1 MTSGSDQN
9 NMNFMRLVL
18 SRLLQ
23 FLCRICLAY
32 SLFNVHP
39 TLASF
44 IQVILTTTL
53 YIYTYLSYFVEQK
66 TREGKQGRLRE
77 VEKQQKLYYY
87 YYYSTTSLVVVLSSR
102 VVMRQERILIIGL
115 AVMFLVLSH
124 HIASYSVQNANLV
137 NVMREKIP
145 MHF

>member
-1 MTSGSDQN
+1 M
-9 NMNFMRLVL
+9 
-18 SRLLQ
+18 
-23 FLCRICLAY
+23 
-32 SLFNVHP
+32 
-39 TLASF
+39 
-44 IQVILTTTL
+44 
-53 YIYTYLSYFVEQK
+53 EQK

-77 VEKQQKLYYY
+77 VEKQ
-87 YYYSTTSLVVVLSSR
+87 YYSTTSLVVVLSSR

-124 HIASYSVQNANLV
+124 HIASNSVQNANLV

>member
-1 MTSGSDQN
+1 M
-9 NMNFMRLVL
+9 
-18 SRLLQ
+18 
-23 FLCRICLAY
+23 
-32 SLFNVHP
+32 
-39 TLASF
+39 
-44 IQVILTTTL
+44 
-53 YIYTYLSYFVEQK
+53 EQK

-77 VEKQQKLYYY
+77 VEKQQKLYY

-124 HIASYSVQNANLV
+124 HIASNSVQNANLV